1 MVYAGCQWGML
12 VSLAKIGSA
21 EMLGQFSLAF
31 AITAPVI
38 LFANLQLGNVL
49 ATDARRR
56 YEFGHYLGLRLVTTT
71 LAFLAI
77 GAITYASGLR
87 RQTALVVLAV
97 GLAKSFESMS
107 ELVYGLLQQHERMDR
122 TGKSSMIKGLTSV
135 TVFTLV
141 ITLTGSL
148 LWGVLGLALGWA
160 VVLIAYDV
168 ASAQMVLS
176 WSAPRAVT
184 GTAVPRWHVPR
195 PHWDF
200 HQQLDLAR
208 LTLPLG
214 FVMLLITLNGNMGRY
229 FVEHY
234 LGERNL
240 GIFSAMAYPMVA
252 LAAFSTALAAS
263 AAPRLSQLYAE
274 GNLKQF
280 RPLLVRLLGVSA
292 LMASGGVFAALFGG
306 REILSILYRPEYA
319 ERTDVFLLLMI
330 ASGIAAIAT
339 VLNYSM
345 TATRRL
351 RVQMPLYALISAI
364 LAVSNFVLIPRLGL
378 RGAAIAQII
387 AVSVQAMGG
396 LLVVLR
402 ALHRAPVAG
411 MKPIENPQAGPPG
424 GVLLA
429 N

>member
-38 LFANLQLGNVL
+38 LFANLQLGNIL

-56 YEFGHYLGLRLVTTT
+56 YEFGHYLGLRLVTTA

-77 GAITYASGLR
+77 GAITYVSGLR

-107 ELVYGLLQQHERMDR
+107 ELLYGLLQQHERMDR
-122 TGKSSMIKGLTSV
+122 TGKSSMIKGLTSL
-135 TVFTLV
+135 TLFGLV
-141 ITLTGSL
+141 IALTGSL
-148 LWGVLGLALGWA
+148 LGGVLGLALGWA
-160 VVLIAYDV
+160 VVLLGYDV
-168 ASAQMVLS
+168 PSAQMVLS
-176 WSAPRAVT
+176 SSSPRS
-184 GTAVPRWHVPR
+184 GTETVVQQWTVPR

-200 HQQLDLAR
+200 HQQLDIAR
-208 LTLPLG
+208 LALPLG

-229 FVEHY
+229 FVERY

-252 LAAFSTALAAS
+252 LAAFSTALAVS

-274 GNLKQF
+274 GDLKRF
-280 RPLLVRLLGVSA
+280 RTLLVKLLGISA
-292 LMASGGVFAALFGG
+292 LMALGGVLAALFGG

-345 TATRRL
+345 IATRRL

-364 LAVSNFVLIPRLGL
+364 LALSNFALVPSLGL

-387 AVSVQAMGG
+387 AMGVQAMGG
-396 LLVVLR
+396 LLVVLL
-402 ALHRAPVAG
+402 ALHRGPVVVI
-411 MKPIENPQAGPPG
+411 KPIENPKAG